1 MDSKA
6 LIKEMQR
13 VTVNLCNY
21 EESRV
26 LGITNDATSTSQN
39 NGFGELL
46 SQKSII
52 DILKALE

>member
-1 MDSKA
+1 MNSEA

-13 VTVNLCNY
+13 ATVNLCNY
-21 EESRV
+21 EETRV
-26 LGITNDATSTSQN
+26 LGITNNVTPTSQN

-52 DILKALE
+52 DIL